1 MVQLGIAG
9 TLILAAIIGCTG
21 AFLGS
26 IKVLIVVCSNLRQ
39 MQLLFFPLT
48 ADLLQHL
55 ILMALV
61 IAAHIWKLSHY
72 NERKQ
77 LNSTEVFVM
86 GVWMK
91 ELLHPGSM
99 EHLQQRVRKEA
110 RCAQAQYS
118 IELGFHIHTVQMLRR

>member
-9 TLILAAIIGCTG
+9 TLILAAIIGCSG

-26 IKVLIVVCSNLRQ
+26 IKVLIVVCSIPLQ
-39 MQLLFFPLT
+39 IQLLFFPLT

-55 ILMALV
+55 ILMGLV

-72 NERKQ
+72 NETKQ
-77 LNSTEVFVM
+77 LNSSEVFVM

-99 EHLQQRVRKEA
+99 QHLQQTVREETW
-110 RCAQAQYS
+110 CA
-118 IELGFHIHTVQMLRR
+118 

>member
-1 MVQLGIAG
+1 
-9 TLILAAIIGCTG
+9 
-21 AFLGS
+21 
-26 IKVLIVVCSNLRQ
+26 

-99 EHLQQRVRKEA
+99 EHLQQRVRKETRCVQA
-110 RCAQAQYS
+110 RNS
-118 IELGFHIHTVQMLRR
+118 TELVFHVHTVQMLRRQRLHGLHQP